1 MTRSAPEPALFFP
14 APPDGGG
21 FLVLNRAQMSDP
33 DLLSA
38 IRSIYP
44 QTRIIAQA
52 PIPPA

>member
-1 MTRSAPEPALFFP
+1 MTKGTREPPLFFP
-14 APPDGGG
+14 APPAGGG

-38 IRSIYP
+38 IRLIYP
-44 QTRIIAQA
+44 NTKIIAQT

>member
-1 MTRSAPEPALFFP
+1 MTKGTREPLLFFP
-14 APPDGGG
+14 APPEGGG

-44 QTRIIAQA
+44 HTRIIAQA
-52 PIPPA
+52 PIPSA